1 MSLQMYDLCH
11 RRRTYHEV
19 CSAVLGYVST
29 SAGANIEV
37 VELVAKQSNFYD
49 WKFCGYTS
57 KDVVDLVWGNI
68 GKGLNKSGK
77 VIYC

>member
-1 MSLQMYDLCH
+1 MSSQMYDLCH

-19 CSAVLGYVST
+19 CSAVLGYVNA
-29 SAGANIEV
+29 SAVTITKV
-37 VELVAKQSNFYD
+37 VQIVALHSNLYD
-49 WKFCGYTS
+49 WKYCGHTS

-68 GKGLNKSGK
+68 GKGVNESSK

>member
-1 MSLQMYDLCH
+1 MYDLCH

-19 CSAVLGYVST
+19 CSTVLGYVST
-29 SAGANIEV
+29 SAGANIKV
-37 VELVAKQSNFYD
+37 LQLVAKHSNLYD

>member
-1 MSLQMYDLCH
+1 MYDLCH
-11 RRRTYHEV
+11 RTRTYYEV

-29 SAGANIEV
+29 SMGANIKV
-37 VELVAKQSNFYD
+37 LGLVAKHSNLYD
-49 WKFCGYTS
+49 CKFCSYTR

-68 GKGLNKSGK
+68 GKGFNKSGK